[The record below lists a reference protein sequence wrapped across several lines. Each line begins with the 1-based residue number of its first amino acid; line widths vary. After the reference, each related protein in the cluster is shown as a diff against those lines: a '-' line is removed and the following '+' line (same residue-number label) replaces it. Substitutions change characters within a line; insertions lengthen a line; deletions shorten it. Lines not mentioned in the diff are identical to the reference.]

1 MKVEQ
6 LMNVEQWMKLEK
18 WMKVGEGM
26 EVEQWMNSIK
36 VGELLESWTV
46 NDSCTGNGKSTR
58 K

>member
-1 MKVEQ
+1 MKVREWIE
-6 LMNVEQWMKLEK
+6 LEQWI
-18 WMKVGEGM
+18 KVGEWKK
-26 EVEQWMNSIK
+26 VEQWMNSIK